1 MDKKYTKIIH
11 GVEDMDGT
19 CPYLI
24 GSDKPLPEDL
34 LEELNKTY
42 ISIHLLS
49 YLGKKHGFCFEAHE
63 AYLDDE

>member
-1 MDKKYTKIIH
+1 MNKKYTKIVH

-24 GSDKPLPEDL
+24 GSDKPLSEDL
-34 LEELNKTY
+34 LADLNKDY

-49 YLGKKHGFCFEAHE
+49 YLGNKHGFCFEAHE
-63 AYLDDE
+63 NYLDNE

>member
-1 MDKKYTKIIH
+1 MDKKYTKIIN
-11 GVEDMDGT
+11 GVEDMDGM

-24 GSDKPLPEDL
+24 GSDKPLPEAL

-49 YLGKKHGFCFEAHE
+49 YLGKKHGFCFEAYE
-63 AYLDDE
+63 NYLVDG